1 MIHDENKELTDDELI
16 IHKDFLKLSKY
27 ALLHMKRTSREIEF
41 LYALHKNGHITSY
54 EIP

>member
-27 ALLHMKRTSREIEF
+27 ALFYIWKEHPVRLNFFM
-41 LYALHKNGHITSY
+41 LYIKMDI
-54 EIP
+54 